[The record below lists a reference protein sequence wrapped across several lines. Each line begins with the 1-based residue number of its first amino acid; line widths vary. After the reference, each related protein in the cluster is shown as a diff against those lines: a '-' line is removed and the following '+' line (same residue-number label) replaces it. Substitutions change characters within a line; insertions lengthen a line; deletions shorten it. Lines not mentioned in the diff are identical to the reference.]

1 MLNRHQNDTGSYPVE
16 PDNVHLARA
25 RHLIAEAR
33 RIVVLTGAGVS
44 QESGVPTFRG
54 AEGLWRRLRP
64 EELATPQA
72 FARDPRLVWEW
83 YGERREMVA
92 ACRPNAA
99 HHALARLASSRSG
112 SGPDGRTATL
122 VTQNVDGL
130 HLAAARA
137 LANGADDAIPTAA
150 RPIELHGSLFRT
162 RCTGCGERR
171 ESHERVDA
179 SATGTLPHCARCGQL
194 LRPDVVWFGE
204 MLDEPTLSAAV
215 DAAGAA
221 DVCLVVGTS
230 AVVYPAA
237 ALAQHTV
244 AAGGA
249 VIEVNPEATP
259 LTAAATISLRATAT
273 AAIPALVG
281 ELAEHAGE

>member
-1 MLNRHQNDTGSYPVE
+1 M
-16 PDNVHLARA
+16 
-25 RHLIAEAR
+25 
-33 RIVVLTGAGVS
+33 VLTGAGVS

-83 YGERREMVA
+83 YGERRELVA

-99 HHALARLASSRSG
+99 HRALARLASSRSG
-112 SGPDGRTATL
+112 SGAGGPHATL

-215 DAAGAA
+215 AAAGAA

-237 ALAQHTV
+237 ALAQHTI

-259 LTAAATISLRATAT
+259 LTAAATVSLRATAT
-273 AAIPALVG
+273 AAIPALIG
-281 ELAEHAGE
+281 HAGD